1 MAPQEEWELEL
12 MVSKT
17 HVAQAEKEIALFA
30 RELGIPEEHVERKVV
45 RFIRLHRP
53 EHHRALVNAGIVR
66 KE

>member
-1 MAPQEEWELEL
+1 